1 MRMDRGSVNDAGWA
15 PRMPPQME
23 DAVTV
28 ISGSNNHVFGRKR
41 PSSQGTSSIHR
52 DPPRDTHFRDP
63 PPPTGTLPFRL
74 DLQAVL
80 APEDYKH
87 IVDIGRLVFHVNGD
101 MGGIKEAMPQVLVA
115 KGMEQDLMKASDDNS
130 VPDFL
135 YITGDCVYF
144 NGEVAQY
151 FAQFYEPYELYHRP
165 IFAVAGNHDGENLPG
180 SNTLDGFVRNFCAPQ
195 AVKMPESQ
203 GSFRTA
209 VTQPNVYWTLLTPLC
224 SIIGLYS
231 NVPEGGEITEPQFS
245 WLVEELK
252 TLPDNIPLMVALHHP
267 LYSADDHH
275 SGSSRM
281 RKVLNDAAAEAG
293 RYPDMI
299 LAGHVHNYQRLSS
312 QMPGRGLVPH
322 LVTGAGGYHNLHH
335 IMKVDGES
343 MITPSSSTLVTARPL
358 SSRSILMTTMA
369 SFGWRSRR
377 TR

>member
-245 WLVEELK
+245 
-252 TLPDNIPLMVALHHP
+252 
-267 LYSADDHH
+267 
-275 SGSSRM
+275 
-281 RKVLNDAAAEAG
+281 
-293 RYPDMI
+293 
-299 LAGHVHNYQRLSS
+299 
-312 QMPGRGLVPH
+312 
-322 LVTGAGGYHNLHH
+322 
-335 IMKVDGES
+335 
-343 MITPSSSTLVTARPL
+343 
-358 SSRSILMTTMA
+358 
-369 SFGWRSRR
+369 
-377 TR
+377 